1 MQIKYSGNKAI
12 MRLVSLFFSS
22 VNLNEPARFLVYGI
36 YTIYIFFGLVN
47 SNNYVKF
54 GVLNCQIKR
63 QVEML
68 KT

>member
-1 MQIKYSGNKAI
+1 

-22 VNLNEPARFLVYGI
+22 VNLNEPARFLV
-36 YTIYIFFGLVN
+36 YIFFGLVN